1 MSFRPA
7 AVSVLAIAGLCVA
20 ASTAMGPSSNGNATA
35 VRTASRPVDGAG
47 VEGSSVGLVPA
58 AVPAPVIPHGGQSVF
73 SAQAH
78 VDGGA
83 HAITQA
89 AAQYSI
95 PDLPAVRGIPEIALA
110 AYRNAELRLAQAE
123 PNCGLTWD
131 LLAGIGRIESGHA
144 GGGATDASGTTLSPI
159 LGPALDGSL
168 PGNEII
174 KNAAGGYVRAV
185 GPMQFLPSTW
195 RVYADPGADINNVFD
210 AALTAGKYL
219 CSGGMDLRD
228 PGQRLRAVLRYNNS
242 MAYAQNVLSWASIYR
257 TGGDDGA
264 FTGLVPSPAP
274 DYSIPATPEA
284 ADPETAEPTPTP
296 APESAPAPLPQSTPA
311 PQPPMIIIPGLPP
324 IPCGIFCPPAP
335 AAPASPGEPATGSVP
350 AAGPEAHDPMS

>member
-1 MSFRPA
+1 M
-7 AVSVLAIAGLCVA
+7 LAIAGMCVA
-20 ASTAMGPSSNGNATA
+20 ASTAMGPSSSGTATA
-35 VRTASRPVDGAG
+35 LRTASRPVDGATA
-47 VEGSSVGLVPA
+47 EGSSVGLVPA

-73 SAQAH
+73 SAQAQ

-83 HAITQA
+83 HAITQV

-95 PDLPAVRGIPEIALA
+95 PELPAVRGIPEIALA

-144 GGGATDASGTTLSPI
+144 NGGATDASGTTLSPI

-195 RVYADPGADINNVFD
+195 RVYAAPGADINNVFD
-210 AALTAGKYL
+210 AALTAGTYL

-228 PGQRLRAVLRYNNS
+228 PGQKLRAVLRYNNS

-257 TGGDDGA
+257 TGGDGA

-284 ADPETAEPTPTP
+284 AAPERAEPTPTP
-296 APESAPAPLPQSTPA
+296 APESTPAPAPLPQSTPA

-335 AAPASPGEPATGSVP
+335 AAPASPGESASGSVP
-350 AAGPEAHDPMS
+350 AAGTEAHDPMS